1 MLKIFGIAFFG
12 GDLMDLFSLN
22 KEKNLNKRA
31 PLADRMR
38 PTKIEDYFGQS
49 HVVGRGKHLS
59 RLLEVGN
66 INSMIFYGPPGTGKT
81 TLANIIARTINAE
94 FEKLS
99 AVTSGIKEIREVVK
113 RAEDNLGIYNKS
125 TILLI
130 DEIHRF
136 NKTQQDAL
144 LPHVEK
150 GLLTLIGATTEN
162 PYFSVNKAL
171 LSRCQII
178 ELKPLS
184 ADDIE
189 SIIKKAIVEDEIL
202 NKLSIELDKDALE
215 YLKIISNG
223 DARVALNGLEIAALT
238 SKIEDGI
245 SKITGED
252 IRESVQVKAAIYDHD
267 GDDHYNT
274 VSAFIK
280 SIRGSDVDASIYY
293 LARMIAGGEDPRFIA
308 RRLII
313 SAAEDIGLADP
324 NALNIA
330 VSAFNAVEK
339 IGIPEGRIP
348 LAEATI
354 YLALAPKSNSA
365 YLAIDSALEFLNQNE
380 YQPIPLHLR
389 DSHYSGAEELGHGIE
404 YKYPHNYSKGYVDQV
419 YLPEKISEIRFYEQ
433 KYNGIEK
440 ELVNYDKNKKDL

>member
-12 GDLMDLFSLN
+12 GDIMDLFSLN

-38 PTKIEDYFGQS
+38 PTEIEDYFGQS
-49 HVVGRGKHLS
+49 HIIGRGRHLT
-59 RLLEVGN
+59 RLLEIGN

-81 TLANIIARTINAE
+81 TLANIIANTINAE

-125 TILLI
+125 TILFI

-162 PYFSVNKAL
+162 PFFSVNKAL
-171 LSRCQII
+171 LSRCQVI

-184 ADDIE
+184 TQDIE
-189 SIIKKAIVEDEIL
+189 SIIKKAIEEDEIL
-202 NKLSIELDKDALE
+202 SKLSIELDSDALE
-215 YLKIISNG
+215 YLKVIANG

-238 SKIEDGI
+238 SRIEDGT
-245 SKITGED
+245 SRITGED

-330 VSAFNAVEK
+330 MSAFNAVEK
-339 IGIPEGRIP
+339 IGMPEGRIP

-365 YLAIDSALEFLNQNE
+365 YLAIDEALEFLSQDE

-389 DSHYSGAEELGHGIE
+389 DAHYTGAKDLGHGID
-404 YKYPHNYSKGYVDQV
+404 YKYPHDYSKGYVNQV
-419 YLPEKISEIRFYEQ
+419 YLPEKIKDIKFYKQ

-440 ELVNYDKNKKDL
+440 DLVNYDKNKKEL